1 MSDEPFIMEMCGNKA
16 AWQIVID
23 GVEKIDLEAVGNR
36 IQADGYE
43 VGIMTRLA
51 WTFSGPA
58 ELTLYP
64 SGKLLVKTEDKEL
77 AAKVAELHVNKWV
90 GA

>member
-1 MSDEPFIMEMCGNKA
+1 MCGNRS
-16 AWQIVID
+16 AWQIQVDGID
-23 GVEKIDLEAVGNR
+23 KINLENVGLE
-36 IQADGYE
+36 IESAGYTI
-43 VGIMTRLA
+43 GIRTRLA

-77 AAKVAELHVNKWV
+77 AAKIAKEHVNKWV
-90 GA
+90 RA

>member
-1 MSDEPFIMEMCGNKA
+1 MTEDSFVMEMCGNRS
-16 AWQIVID
+16 AWQIQVD
-23 GVEKIDLEAVGNR
+23 GIEKIDLENVGLE
-36 IQADGYE
+36 IESAGYTI
-43 VGIMTRLA
+43 GIRTRLA

-77 AAKVAELHVNKWV
+77 AAQIAEDHVKKWV
-90 GA
+90 RA

>member
-1 MSDEPFIMEMCGNKA
+1 MEMCGNRS
-16 AWQIVID
+16 AWQIQVD
-23 GVEKIDLEAVGNR
+23 GVEKINLESVGLE
-36 IQADGYE
+36 IEAAGYTI
-43 VGIMTRLA
+43 GIRTRLA

-77 AAKVAELHVNKWV
+77 AAEIAENHVKKWV
-90 GA
+90 RA

>member
-1 MSDEPFIMEMCGNKA
+1 MCGNRS
-16 AWQIVID
+16 AWQIQVDGID
-23 GVEKIDLEAVGNR
+23 KINLENVGQE
-36 IQADGYE
+36 IESAGYTI
-43 VGIMTRLA
+43 GIRTRLA

-77 AAKVAELHVNKWV
+77 AAKIAKEHVNKWV
-90 GA
+90 RA

>member
-1 MSDEPFIMEMCGNKA
+1 MSDDSFVMEMCGNKS
-16 AWQIVID
+16 AWQIEVDGID
-23 GVEKIDLEAVGNR
+23 SVDLEAVGTK
-36 IQADGYE
+36 IESAGYT
-43 VGIMTRLA
+43 VGIRTRLA

-77 AAKVAELHVNKWV
+77 AASIAKFHVQDWV
-90 GA
+90 RA

>member
-1 MSDEPFIMEMCGNKA
+1 MEMCGNRS
-16 AWQIVID
+16 AWQIQVDGID
-23 GVEKIDLEAVGNR
+23 KINLENVGQE
-36 IQADGYE
+36 IESAGYTI
-43 VGIMTRLA
+43 GIRTRLA

-77 AAKVAELHVNKWV
+77 AAKIAKEHVNKWV
-90 GA
+90 RA

>member
-1 MSDEPFIMEMCGNKA
+1 MSEDSFVMEMCGNKS
-16 AWQIVID
+16 AWQIEVDGID
-23 GVEKIDLEAVGNR
+23 KIDLESVGKK
-36 IQADGYE
+36 IESAGYTI
-43 VGIMTRLA
+43 GIRTRLA

-77 AAKVAELHVNKWV
+77 AAKIAQDHVQTWV
-90 GA
+90 RA

>member
-1 MSDEPFIMEMCGNKA
+1 MCGNRA
-16 AWQIVID
+16 AWQIQVD
-23 GVEKIDLEAVGNR
+23 GVEKIDLEAVGWK
-36 IQADGYE
+36 IESAGYT
-43 VGIMTRLA
+43 VGIRTRLA

-77 AAKVAELHVNKWV
+77 AANIAREHVEEWV
-90 GA
+90 TA

>member
-1 MSDEPFIMEMCGNKA
+1 LSDDSFVMEMCGNKS
-16 AWQIVID
+16 AWQIEVD
-23 GVEKIDLEAVGNR
+23 GIEKINLEAVGAK
-36 IQADGYE
+36 IESAGYA
-43 VGIMTRLA
+43 VGIRTRLA

-77 AAKVAELHVNKWV
+77 AASIAKFHVEDWV
-90 GA
+90 RA

>member
-1 MSDEPFIMEMCGNKA
+1 MEMCGNKS
-16 AWQIVID
+16 AWQIEVDGID
-23 GVEKIDLEAVGNR
+23 SVDLEAVGTK
-36 IQADGYE
+36 IESAGYT
-43 VGIMTRLA
+43 VGIRTRLA

-77 AAKVAELHVNKWV
+77 AASIAKFHVQDWV
-90 GA
+90 RA

>member
-1 MSDEPFIMEMCGNKA
+1 MEMCGNRS
-16 AWQIVID
+16 AWQIQVDGID
-23 GVEKIDLEAVGNR
+23 KINLENVGLE
-36 IQADGYE
+36 IESAGYTI
-43 VGIMTRLA
+43 GIRTRLA

-77 AAKVAELHVNKWV
+77 AAKIAKEHVNKWV
-90 GA
+90 RA

>member
-1 MSDEPFIMEMCGNKA
+1 MSDDSFVMEMCGNKS
-16 AWQIVID
+16 AWQIEVDGID
-23 GVEKIDLEAVGNR
+23 SVDLEAVGTK
-36 IQADGYE
+36 IESAGYT
-43 VGIMTRLA
+43 VGIRTRLA

-77 AAKVAELHVNKWV
+77 AASIAKFHVEDWV
-90 GA
+90 RA

>member
-1 MSDEPFIMEMCGNKA
+1 MSDESFVMELCGNKS
-16 AWQIVID
+16 AWQIEVEGI
-23 GVEKIDLEAVGNR
+23 EKIDLEAVGKN
-36 IQADGYE
+36 IEDAGYT
-43 VGIMTRLA
+43 VGIQTRLA

-77 AAKVAELHVNKWV
+77 AAKIAEDHVHHWV
-90 GA
+90 RG

>member
-1 MSDEPFIMEMCGNKA
+1 MSDDSFVMEMCGNKS
-16 AWQIVID
+16 AWQIEVD
-23 GVEKIDLEAVGNR
+23 GVDKIDLEAVNLK
-36 IQADGYE
+36 IESAGYT
-43 VGIMTRLA
+43 VGIRTRLA

-77 AAKVAELHVNKWV
+77 AASIAKLHVQDWV
-90 GA
+90 RA

>member
-1 MSDEPFIMEMCGNKA
+1 LSEDSFVMEMCGNKS
-16 AWQIVID
+16 AWQIEVDGID
-23 GVEKIDLEAVGNR
+23 KIDLESVGEK
-36 IQADGYE
+36 IESAGYTI
-43 VGIMTRLA
+43 GIRTRLA

-77 AAKVAELHVNKWV
+77 AAKIAQDHVQTWV
-90 GA
+90 RA

>member
-1 MSDEPFIMEMCGNKA
+1 MSDDSFVMEMCGNRA
-16 AWQIVID
+16 AWQIQVD
-23 GVEKIDLEAVGNR
+23 GVEKIDLEAVGSKIER
-36 IQADGYE
+36 AGYT
-43 VGIMTRLA
+43 VGIRTRLA

-77 AAKVAELHVNKWV
+77 AANIAREHVEEWV
-90 GA
+90 TA

>member
-1 MSDEPFIMEMCGNKA
+1 MEMCGNRS
-16 AWQIVID
+16 AWQIQVD
-23 GVEKIDLEAVGNR
+23 GIEKIDLENVGLE
-36 IQADGYE
+36 IESAGYTI
-43 VGIMTRLA
+43 GIRTRLA

-77 AAKVAELHVNKWV
+77 AAQIAEDHVKKWV
-90 GA
+90 RA

>member
-1 MSDEPFIMEMCGNKA
+1 MEMCGNRA
-16 AWQIVID
+16 AWQIQVD
-23 GVEKIDLEAVGNR
+23 GIEKINLENVGLE
-36 IQADGYE
+36 IESAGYTI
-43 VGIMTRLA
+43 GIRTRLA

-77 AAKVAELHVNKWV
+77 AAQIAEDHVKKWV
-90 GA
+90 RA

>member
-1 MSDEPFIMEMCGNKA
+1 MSDDSFVMELCGNKS
-16 AWQIVID
+16 AWQIEVD
-23 GVEKIDLEAVGNR
+23 GIEKIDLDAVGKN
-36 IQADGYE
+36 IEDSGYT
-43 VGIMTRLA
+43 VGIRTRLA

-77 AAKVAELHVNKWV
+77 AAQIAKAHVQHWV
-90 GA
+90 RV

>member
-1 MSDEPFIMEMCGNKA
+1 MEMCGNRS
-16 AWQIVID
+16 AWQTQVD
-23 GVEKIDLEAVGNR
+23 GIEKINLENVGLE
-36 IQADGYE
+36 IESAGYTI
-43 VGIMTRLA
+43 GIRTRLA

-77 AAKVAELHVNKWV
+77 AAQIAEDHVKKWV
-90 GA
+90 RA

>member
-1 MSDEPFIMEMCGNKA
+1 MSDDSFVMEMCGNKS
-16 AWQIVID
+16 AWQIEVD
-23 GVEKIDLEAVGNR
+23 GVGKIDLETVGAK
-36 IQADGYE
+36 IESSGYT
-43 VGIMTRLA
+43 VGIRTRLA

-77 AAKVAELHVNKWV
+77 AASIAKSHVQDWV
-90 GA
+90 RA